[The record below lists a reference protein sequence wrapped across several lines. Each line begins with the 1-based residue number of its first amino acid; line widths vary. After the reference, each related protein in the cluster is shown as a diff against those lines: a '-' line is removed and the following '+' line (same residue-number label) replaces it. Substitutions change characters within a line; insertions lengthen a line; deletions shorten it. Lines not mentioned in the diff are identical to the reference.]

1 MKKIKQIRNRF
12 AAITPCL
19 ILALSFSQPTHLTGS
34 VPTTAL
40 KPESKHATSGKV
52 IAKLLRQYHY
62 NHQKIDDATSSEML
76 DLYIKRLDRN
86 RMYFL
91 ASDINAFEKFRYE
104 LDDDILA
111 GDVEP
116 AYIMF
121 NTFKARLDQ
130 RITYV
135 DKRLQTNFDLSDDET
150 LQIDRSEAPWA
161 ATVAELNDLWRK
173 KLENEALNLKLAG
186 KDWEAIQETLTKRY
200 TNLKKRIEQYK
211 SEDVFQDFM
220 NALSETFDPHTSYF
234 SPISS
239 ENFGIDMS
247 LSLEGIGAQ
256 LTTEDDYTKV
266 VRIIAGGPADRSQQL
281 WPNDKIIGVAQ
292 GVNGKMVD
300 VIGMRLDDVVQ
311 KIRGPKGS
319 TVRLEILSAES
330 PPGSP
335 SKEIT
340 LVRDKVILEDRA
352 AQSDTVQF
360 MHEGRSY
367 TLGIINIPT
376 FYIDLEAQRH
386 GDKNYKSTTHDVR
399 RLIRELE
406 GAGIEGIVIDLRRN
420 GGGSLQEA
428 IELTGLFIE
437 DGPVVQVKSSIGSK
451 RVENDPDPDI
461 AYTGPM
467 GVLVD
472 RFSASASEIFSSA
485 IQDYGRGII
494 IGSRTYGKGTVQNLL
509 GLDRFINTK
518 GEKFGQLK
526 VTIAKFYRITG
537 GTTQHRGVIPDI
549 MFPSIYSEMDFGED
563 KQLHALPWD
572 EISPAIFKSHDQ
584 VSMYLSRLRLN
595 SKQRTAKDREFQY
608 ILEDIERYRTE
619 KQRNAISLR
628 EEDRQARRDMQEKQ
642 KHDRAN
648 ERRAAKGLEPL
659 KDEEPISKS
668 DNTPDAILEESHL
681 IMADLINLSNPNR
694 TMELVRTT
702 PPDQNAKN
710 GTAETADT
718 RSNDNRKPNENE

>member
-1 MKKIKQIRNRF
+1 MNQIKQIRNHF

-19 ILALSFSQPTHLTGS
+19 ILALSFFQPTHLMGS
-34 VPTTAL
+34 EPTTVL

-76 DLYIKRLDRN
+76 DLYIERLDRN

-116 AYIMF
+116 AYIIF

-135 DKRLQTNFDLSDDET
+135 NKRLQTNFDFSDDET
-150 LQIDRSEAPWA
+150 LQTDRSEAPWV

-186 KDWEAIQETLTKRY
+186 KDWEAIQKTLTKRY
-200 TNLKKRIEQYK
+200 ANLKKRIEQYK
-211 SEDVFQDFM
+211 SEDVFQDYM

-266 VRIIAGGPADRSQQL
+266 VRIIPGGPADRSQQL

-292 GVNGKMVD
+292 GVDGKMVD

-311 KIRGPKGS
+311 KIRGSKGS

-335 SKEIT
+335 GKEII

-367 TLGIINIPT
+367 TVGIINIPT

-406 GAGIEGIVIDLRRN
+406 GAGVDGIIIDLRRN

-572 EISPAIFKSHDQ
+572 EISPAIFKSHDL

-608 ILEDIERYRTE
+608 ILQDIERYRTE
-619 KQRNAISLR
+619 KQRNAIPLR
-628 EEDRQARRDMQEKQ
+628 EEDRQARRDMQEEQ

-648 ERRAAKGLEPL
+648 ERRAVKGLEPL
-659 KDEEPISKS
+659 KNDEPISKS
-668 DNTPDAILEESHL
+668 DTAPDAILEESQL

-694 TMELVRTT
+694 ATELVRTT

-710 GTAETADT
+710 GTAETVDT
-718 RSNDNRKPNENE
+718 RANDNRKPNENQ